1 MNLYLDWLKKF
12 LNYLSFEKNY
22 SEHTISAYQKD
33 VSDFIKFCE
42 SEQQNLET
50 IDSLFVRSYFSA
62 LNLKQKLDK
71 KSQSR
76 KLSALRSFYKFLYKQ
91 EWISSNPALY
101 VKFPKTKKSLP
112 KSFSPI
118 EIETIL
124 ESEIHKTPIL
134 EKRNTAILEVLYSTG
149 MRVSELVN
157 AKIEDYSEQESQM
170 KILGK
175 RNKER
180 YVFFGAKAKEALR
193 EYLILRG
200 MPQTGYLFVNQ
211 KGKKLSTRG
220 VQFILEDIQKTIGFE
235 KKITPHKFRH
245 TFATDL
251 LNEGAD
257 IRHVQEMLGHSSLS
271 STQIYLS
278 VTKDRLKEIY
288 RSAHPHAK
296 NQEEKSN

>member
-1 MNLYLDWLKKF
+1 MNLYLDWLEQF
-12 LNYLSFEKNY
+12 LNYLAFEKNY
-22 SEHTISAYQKD
+22 SQHTISAYQKD
-33 VSDFIKFCE
+33 IFDFIEFCQ

-91 EWISSNPALY
+91 EWISNNPALY

-118 EIETIL
+118 EMETIL
-124 ESEIHKTPIL
+124 ESEIPKTPIL
-134 EKRNTAILEVLYSTG
+134 EKRNIAILEVLYSTG
-149 MRVSELVN
+149 MRVFELVN
-157 AKIEDYSEQESQM
+157 AKIEDYSEKDSQM

-180 YVFFGAKAKEALR
+180 YVFFGTKAKEALK

-200 MPQTGYLFVNQ
+200 MPQTGYLFVNHR
-211 KGKKLSTRG
+211 GKKLSTRG
-220 VQFILEDIQKTIGFE
+220 IQFILEDIQKTIGFE